1 MMQFSPELIIS
12 VVIQLIS
19 VGIFIGVFKT
29 SLAFMQQQIG
39 EIKNDLKADKQE
51 LKDEMRKYNNILERM
66 IIAEQSTK
74 AAHHRIDTIEELI
87 K

>member
-1 MMQFSPELIIS
+1 MQFSPELIIS

-29 SLAFMQQQIG
+29 TISFMQEQIV
-39 EIKNDLKADKQE
+39 EIKNNLKADKQE
-51 LKDEMRKYNNILERM
+51 LKDEMRKYNNVLERM
-66 IIAEQSTK
+66 IVDEQSTK
-74 AAHHRIDTIEELI
+74 AAHHRIDTLEEFI

>member
-1 MMQFSPELIIS
+1 MQFSPELIIS

>member
-1 MMQFSPELIIS
+1 MQFSPELIIS

-19 VGIFIGVFKT
+19 IGIFVGVNQT
-29 SLAFMQQQIG
+29 TLNFMQEQI
-39 EIKNDLKADKQE
+39 KDLKEDMA
-51 LKDEMRKYNNILERM
+51 KYNNILERM

-74 AAHHRIDTIEELI
+74 AAHHRLDALEEII

>member
-1 MMQFSPELIIS
+1 MQFSPELIIS

-51 LKDEMRKYNNILERM
+51 LKDEMKRYNSVLERM